1 MVVRIGQDRQIPSAQ
16 GIYAGESSQFVIGF
30 NPGDYVSQI
39 SDYSCSTEGVT
50 LALVEGSVNVLRVS
64 LAEGITPG
72 TVATIKFKNQSIIKV
87 TAAVLTNHV
96 VSAFNQ
102 EVLPAIAPLSREKL
116 SMDEAPLIL
125 KTALSLTIEE
135 LKAAITCDI
144 PNFRIGDYDES
155 PATSWRLTVRGDESA
170 VKVWNT
176 YKVYFNGEHFLTYVA
191 ED

>member
-1 MVVRIGQDRQIPSAQ
+1 MVVSIGQDRQIPSAQ

-87 TAAVLTNHV
+87 TAAEQLKVLKYAGWPNGEEE
-96 VSAFNQ
+96 N
-102 EVLPAIAPLSREKL
+102 I
-116 SMDEAPLIL
+116 
-125 KTALSLTIEE
+125 TIEDKS
-135 LKAAITCDI
+135 LKLNLVFNKEPVGVSSNDFSLRNNENNAFSLGEFGWDEEEEWWYLTTNCTLI
-144 PNFRIGDYDES
+144 PANWGSTAE
-155 PATSWRLTVRGDESA
+155 
-170 VKVWNT
+170 
-176 YKVYFNGEHFLTYVA
+176 VYFRDQLIGILYQN
-191 ED
+191 